1 MRFFRTLLGD
11 DLTPNRQPID
21 SSELLRNATAEKA
34 RDNINA
40 AIELLKRFWEEEPF
54 GSSGFGVEAYL
65 KLPMYL
71 QQAGQSDE
79 AWRTLKTLLNDYGL
93 SDAKQNE
100 QIVPMARSV
109 IYDKMR
115 LFWQREGKA
124 QAAVKYGI
132 LSHMQWLLGLHRQH
146 RREEFRDS
154 AKRETI
160 EEVVEPLLKKAKS
173 LHYSS
178 PICDLV
184 EAEITRMP
192 SVDENSLGSA
202 VDQLVLGA
210 LTSNVEI
217 N

>member
-11 DLTPNRQPID
+11 DRTPNQQPID

-34 RDNINA
+34 RGNINC

-54 GSSGFGVEAYL
+54 ASSGFGVEAYL

-71 QQAGQSDE
+71 QQAGQPAE
-79 AWRTLKTLLNDYGL
+79 AWRTLKTVL
-93 SDAKQNE
+93 SDYALSEAQQNE
-100 QIVPMARSV
+100 PIVPMARSL

-124 QAAVKYGI
+124 QAAIKYGI
-132 LSHMQWLLGLHRQH
+132 LSHMQWLLGLDRQH
-146 RREEFRDS
+146 RREEFRDC

-160 EEVVEPLLKKAKS
+160 ESVVEPLLKKAKC
-173 LHYSS
+173 LHYAS
-178 PICDLV
+178 PIYDLV

-192 SVDENSLGSA
+192 GVDENSLGSA
-202 VDQLVLGA
+202 IDRLVLGA

>member
-1 MRFFRTLLGD
+1 
-11 DLTPNRQPID
+11 
-21 SSELLRNATAEKA
+21 
-34 RDNINA
+34 
-40 AIELLKRFWEEEPF
+40 
-54 GSSGFGVEAYL
+54 
-65 KLPMYL
+65 MYL
-71 QQAGQSDE
+71 QQAGQNDE

-132 LSHMQWLLGLHRQH
+132 LSHMQWLWGLHRQH
-146 RREEFRDS
+146 RREEFREC

-160 EEVVEPLLKKAKS
+160 EGVVEPLLKKAKS

-184 EAEITRMP
+184 AAEVTRMP
-192 SVDENSLGSA
+192 GIDETSLGSA
-202 VDQLVLGA
+202 IDQLVLGA
-210 LTSNVEI
+210 LTSNGREQLI
-217 N
+217 